1 MAMMRKPTDTYM
13 RKTGYRARAFLLGL
27 TAELMK
33 GYAAQE
39 LQANVTHTTTTF
51 TMTLFFNIQT
61 NAPTSR
67 GNKQ

>member
-1 MAMMRKPTDTYM
+1 MRKPTDTYM
-13 RKTGYRARAFLLGL
+13 RKTGYRARAFLLGF
-27 TAELMK
+27 TAALMK

-39 LQANVTHTTTTF
+39 LHAKVTHTTTIF
-51 TMTLFFNIQT
+51 NITLFFNMQI